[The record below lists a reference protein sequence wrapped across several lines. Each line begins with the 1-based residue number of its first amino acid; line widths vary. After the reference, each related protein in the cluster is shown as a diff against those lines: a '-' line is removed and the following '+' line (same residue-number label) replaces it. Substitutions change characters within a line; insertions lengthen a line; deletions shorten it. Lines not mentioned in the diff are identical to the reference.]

1 MRKGRIFLLTS
12 AIIYGLVPVLA
23 NQVYKSGGDGVTLVL
38 LRSALSLPLL
48 LAIIMY
54 KKIGFNLSKKELLD
68 SIVVSFFG
76 SAPSMVLLYAAYSRG
91 TVGASTMLHFC
102 YPFLIVA
109 VTAIFFREKL
119 SKRKWLGIV
128 VSAIGVIFSLD
139 MHTDTIG
146 AILAVL
152 SGVFYA
158 FFVIYMDKSG
168 VDEMNYWRLTFFIS
182 CGMSIAAYIMSIS
195 GDGVNLPNNIY
206 GWISAILV
214 SLLTTLVAIPF
225 FQRGV
230 ELEGATEAGIISMAE
245 PVVSIL
251 SGLMLFGES
260 ITFTGGIG
268 CVFIALGIWLVEG

>member
-48 LAIIMY
+48 LAIILY
-54 KKIGFNLSKKELLD
+54 KKIGLNLSKKELLD

-76 SAPSMVLLYAAYSRG
+76 SAPSIVFLYAAYSRG

-128 VSAIGVIFSLD
+128 VSAAGIIFSLD

-146 AILAVL
+146 AILAIL

-182 CGMSIAAYIMSIS
+182 FGMSLAAYIMCI
-195 GDGVNLPNNIY
+195 GGEGVNLPNNLH
-206 GWISAILV
+206 GWLSAFLV

-245 PVVSIL
+245 PVVSVM
-251 SGLMLFGES
+251 SGLILFGES
-260 ITFTGGIG
+260 ITLAGGIG